1 MLIIPCHRE
10 RGHGGVHEIMSGFGV
25 VNQMLLSGLAD
36 NKGSRGCM
44 AKWGGCLPRVRT
56 RVCAGLSLAVHIHFV
71 EVAAPRCHSWG
82 LRVRA
87 AG

>member
-10 RGHGGVHEIMSGFGV
+10 RGLGGVHEIMSGFGV

-56 RVCAGLSLAVHIHFV
+56 CVCAGLSPAVHIRFV

-87 AG
+87 VG